1 MGAPGVPEGAVT
13 AQEEV
18 SRRAR
23 EFFDGLWAKGDPWA
37 IETAELTQREHMR
50 LIELVAGRRYGRVL
64 EVGCGAGAF
73 TRRLA
78 RVSDSV
84 LALDIASAAIERAR
98 TLNLGPGVEFRVAN
112 VMEFNPRAEGPWDL
126 VVMSEMICF
135 LGWLYP
141 FFNVA
146 WLASELFAATAAGGR
161 MIMANTMCGIEHPL
175 LLPWIIRTYHDL
187 FRNVGYQVETEEVIR
202 GLKDGV
208 ELEIL
213 MSCLV
218 KPATSSDSTT

>member
-1 MGAPGVPEGAVT
+1 VT

-37 IETAELTQREHMR
+37 IETAELTQREHTR
-50 LIELVAGRRYGRVL
+50 LIELVEGRRYGRVL
-64 EVGCGAGAF
+64 EIGCGAGAF

-84 LALDIASAAIERAR
+84 LALDISSAAIERAR

-126 VVMSEMICF
+126 VVMNEMICF

-175 LLPWIIRTYHDL
+175 LLPFIIRTYHDL

-213 MSCLV
+213 MSRLV
-218 KPATSSDSTT
+218 KPAASSDSTT

>member
-1 MGAPGVPEGAVT
+1 MTESEQVG
-13 AQEEV
+13 
-18 SRRAR
+18 RRAR

-37 IETAELTQREHMR
+37 IETAELTRREHAR
-50 LIELVAGRRYGRVL
+50 LIELVEGRRYRRVL
-64 EVGCGAGAF
+64 EIGCGAGVF
-73 TRRLA
+73 TSRLA
-78 RVSDSV
+78 TISDSV

-98 TLNLGPGVEFRVAN
+98 ALNLGPAVAFRVAN
-112 VMEFNPRAEGPWDL
+112 VMEFNPRSEGPWDL
-126 VVMSEMICF
+126 VVMNEMIYL

-146 WLASELFAATAAGGR
+146 WLASELFAATEAGGR

-202 GLKDGV
+202 GVKDGV

-213 MSCLV
+213 ISRLV
-218 KPATSSDSTT
+218 KPAAPLKEPDH

>member
-1 MGAPGVPEGAVT
+1 MTQSEQVG
-13 AQEEV
+13 
-18 SRRAR
+18 RRAR

-37 IETAELTQREHMR
+37 IETAELTLREHAR
-50 LIELVAGRRYGRVL
+50 LIELLEGRQYGRVL
-64 EVGCGAGAF
+64 EIGCGAGAF

-78 RVSDSV
+78 AISDRV
-84 LALDIASAAIERAR
+84 LALDISSAAIERANA
-98 TLNLGPGVEFRVAN
+98 LNTGSAVEFRVAN
-112 VMEFNPRAEGPWDL
+112 VMEFNPRSEGPWDL
-126 VVMSEMICF
+126 VVMNEMICF

-161 MIMANTMCGIEHPL
+161 MIMANTMYGMEHPL

-187 FRNVGYQVETEEVIR
+187 FRNVGYRVETEEVMR
-202 GLKDGV
+202 GVKDGI

-213 MSCLV
+213 VSRYL
-218 KPATSSDSTT
+218 KPASGG